1 MSQFDL
7 YAAYYDL
14 LYRDKD
20 YAAEASY
27 VDALV
32 RGVLP
37 AARSLLELGCG
48 TGGHAMELARLGYRV
63 HGVDLSSGMV
73 ERAQQRRL
81 ASTELDS
88 RLSFEQGDV
97 RSVRIGRDFD
107 AVISLF
113 HVISYQTTNAD
124 LAAAFATAR
133 AHLKP
138 GGVFAFDCWYGPA
151 VLSDR
156 PRQVEKQVRDEQID
170 VLRRTRPQMHVNL
183 DCVDVHFDI
192 SIASRQSDDRR
203 EVRETHR
210 MRYLFLPEIEHL
222 LGEAGF
228 ARVEAQRWMTG
239 QPLDDS
245 AWYACI
251 RAQAV

>member
-20 YAAEASY
+20 YAAEAHY
-27 VDALV
+27 VDGLV
-32 RGVLP
+32 KRAQP
-37 AARSLLELGCG
+37 TASSLLEMGCG
-48 TGGHAMELARLGYRV
+48 TGGHAVELARLGYTV
-63 HGVDLSSGMV
+63 HGVDLSPGMV
-73 ERAQQRRL
+73 ERAQQRSAAGAAFR
-81 ASTELDS
+81 SQ
-88 RLSFEQGDV
+88 LSFEQGDV
-97 RSVRIGRDFD
+97 RSVRAGRSFD

-124 LAAAFATAR
+124 LAAVVATAR

-138 GGVFAFDCWYGPA
+138 GGVFVFDCWYGAA

-156 PRQVEKQVRDEQID
+156 PRQVEKHVADEYIE
-170 VLRRTRPQMHVNL
+170 VVRRTRPEMHVNI

-192 SIASRQSDDRR
+192 AIASRVSSDRR
-203 EVRETHR
+203 ELRETHR

-222 LGEAGF
+222 LGESGF
-228 ARVEAQRWMTG
+228 AQVEAERWMTG
-239 QPLDDS
+239 QPLDDT

-251 RAQAV
+251 RARAV

>member
-20 YAAEASY
+20 YASEARY
-27 VDALV
+27 VDGLV
-32 RGVLP
+32 K
-37 AARSLLELGCG
+37 AAVPSAGRLLELGCG
-48 TGGHAMELARLGYRV
+48 TGGHAVELARLGYSV
-63 HGVDLSSGMV
+63 HGVDLSPAMV
-73 ERAQQRRL
+73 ERAGQRRSASAAL
-81 ASTELDS
+81 ASQM
-88 RLSFEQGDV
+88 SFEQGDV
-97 RSVRIGRDFD
+97 RSVRLDRRFD

-133 AHLKP
+133 THLER
-138 GGVFAFDCWYGPA
+138 GGVFVFDCWYGPA

-156 PRQVEKQVRDEQID
+156 PRQVDKRVGDEHID
-170 VLRRTRPQMHVNL
+170 VVRRTRPEMHVNL

-192 SIASRQSDDRR
+192 AIASRLSDDRR

-210 MRYLFLPEIEHL
+210 MRYLFLPELQHL
-222 LGEAGF
+222 LEQAGF
-228 ARVEAQRWMTG
+228 GQVQAERWMTG
-239 QPLDDS
+239 EPLDETT
-245 AWYACI
+245 WYACV
-251 RAQAV
+251 RARAV